1 MIHAIVLVQGDY
13 GVPRKG
19 KSRAYDP
26 AAGAASRPRQTEGM
40 SLGGFPP
47 TGSVYEMPASPWWMA
62 VLAVGAGLLAVKPRP
77 TKLGRVVP
85 SAIAA
90 IAALSFLSS
99 NPPLRGGLAGV
110 DCGCGCNGAPG
121 GCGS

>member
-26 AAGAASRPRQTEGM
+26 ASGQKQTSGLAGYGEALQRSP
-40 SLGGFPP
+40 
-47 TGSVYEMPASPWWMA
+47 VSPWLA

-99 NPPLRGGLAGV
+99 NPPLRGPFAGV